1 MVITMTDPQTP
12 LRIIGA
18 ASGLGAPDAR
28 CAGGPPAL
36 QKLLQQHPLPTLAW
50 HQTVSPRE
58 TEGPVALPDF
68 ISRLA
73 DACAALLQTEA
84 RIAVVGGDHSCAMGT
99 WRGVAHAV
107 EGPLGLVWV
116 DAHLDAHSP
125 ASSPSGYWHG
135 MPVAALLGK
144 MGPGSADNGAAVI
157 DPCHLCLVGVRSYEG
172 AEHKLLQRLG
182 VRVISMDEID
192 RIGFEAAMA
201 EATAIATG
209 GTRAYGVSIDL
220 DALDP
225 ADAPAVGSPVV
236 GGIRAA
242 ELLPW
247 LEAVAADARL
257 RALEVAEFN
266 PAIDVEQRTL
276 ELLLQMLN
284 LASGAE
290 HEPDHRA

>member
-1 MVITMTDPQTP
+1 MVITMTAQQTP

-28 CAGGPPAL
+28 CADGPSAL
-36 QKLLQQHPLPTLAW
+36 RELLQQHPLSTLAW
-50 HQTVSPRE
+50 HQTVSSRK
-58 TEGPVALPDF
+58 TGGPALPDF
-68 ISRLA
+68 IHRLA
-73 DACAALLQTEA
+73 DACTALLQTEA

-99 WRGVAHAV
+99 WRGVVRALG
-107 EGPLGLVWV
+107 GPLGLIWI
-116 DAHLDAHSP
+116 DAHLDAHNP

-144 MGPGSADNGAAVI
+144 MGSGSADHGDAVI
-157 DPCHLCLVGVRSYEG
+157 DQRHLCLVGVRSYEG
-172 AEHKLLQRLG
+172 AEHKLLRRLG
-182 VRVISMDEID
+182 VRVITMNEID
-192 RIGFEAAMA
+192 RIGFEATMT

-247 LEAVAADARL
+247 LAAVAADPRL

-266 PAIDVEQRTL
+266 PVIDVDQRTL
-276 ELLLQMLN
+276 KLLLRILN

-290 HEPDHRA
+290 HESDHRT